1 MRKLNK
7 REFILIQLALILAI
21 AAGSIYFVIMPVS
34 DKITKVEEN
43 IATYSIEQNLM
54 KSTIAA
60 MDKNQSEAA
69 QKRSQLTA
77 LIDTLYKPMVPEQ
90 VDELISGLTRKHK
103 LVPQTLTID
112 NASYSSVSPFA
123 DVIGTTDK
131 STTAQTEEEAA
142 ANAAKPFIC
151 QKATMSATGTMDN
164 VLALLNEVEENA
176 AMRVTEFSVQTR
188 NNALTNTNDLIIH
201 LGVEVYSFNADLL
214 PVAAGN

>member
-7 REFILIQLALILAI
+7 REFILIQLALIMAI

-34 DKITKVEEN
+34 DKITETEEN
-43 IATYSIEQNLM
+43 IATYSVEQNLM

-60 MDKNQSEAA
+60 MSKNQSEAA
-69 QKRSQLTA
+69 QKRAQLAT
-77 LIDTLYKPMVPEQ
+77 LIDTLYKPMAPEQ
-90 VDELISGLTRKHK
+90 VDELISGLTRKHR

-112 NASYSSVSPFA
+112 NTSYSSVSPFA
-123 DVIGTTDK
+123 DVVGTSST
-131 STTAQTEEEAA
+131 STTTQTEEET
-142 ANAAKPFIC
+142 NAAKPFIC
-151 QKATMSATGTMDN
+151 QKATMSATGTMEN

-201 LGVEVYSFNADLL
+201 LGVEVYSFNEDLL